1 MLWLRQNMTLYQTI
15 AKFFGNKNANK
26 IRNKTKNYILKIPS

>member
-15 AKFFGNKNANK
+15 AKFFDKKNANK
-26 IRNKTKNYILKIPS
+26 IRNKTKN